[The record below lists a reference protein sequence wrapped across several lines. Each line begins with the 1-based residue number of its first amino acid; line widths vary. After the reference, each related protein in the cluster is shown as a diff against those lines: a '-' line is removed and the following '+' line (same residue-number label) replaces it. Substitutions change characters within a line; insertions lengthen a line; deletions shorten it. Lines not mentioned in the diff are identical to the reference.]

1 MAYSH
6 PSLQRIG
13 SAGDRPV
20 LWTYNSGTDNLA
32 AVTASGYFND
42 AAKELQVGD
51 VVLVMASD
59 GVIFHRIATNNGT
72 VVTTGT
78 GTAIA

>member
-1 MAYSH
+1 
-6 PSLQRIG
+6 
-13 SAGDRPV
+13 
-20 LWTYNSGTDNLA
+20 
-32 AVTASGYFND
+32 
-42 AAKELQVGD
+42 

-59 GVIFHRIATNNGT
+59 GVILHRIATNNGT